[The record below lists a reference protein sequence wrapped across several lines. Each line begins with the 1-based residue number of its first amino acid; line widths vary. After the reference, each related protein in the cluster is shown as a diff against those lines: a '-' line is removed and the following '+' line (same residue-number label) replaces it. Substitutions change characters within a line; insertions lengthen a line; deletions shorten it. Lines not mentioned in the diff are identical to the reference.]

1 MGATVLAV
9 ATLAVAC
16 GNPLVEGSSEIKAT
30 LVVHSG
36 SEHIR
41 MGEPVFGSLILP
53 RDSKLATGTLR
64 RAGCTSFRFKIEPA
78 TGWHDPWQH
87 WYYSG
92 VAKHG
97 GGEDGPSVPC
107 GVPAG
112 RLGRGPAPSPQI
124 DFTLNEWI
132 QFDQPGTYTI
142 SMTYRA
148 RTPVQA
154 QPGDLPGMGNAHHR
168 SHRSDR
174 VPGGGRRFGTRGHGP
189 YFPAKPLPR

>member
-1 MGATVLAV
+1 LRSP
-9 ATLAVAC
+9 LAVAC
-16 GNPLVEGSSEIKAT
+16 GNHLVEGSSELKAT